1 MSCSV
6 HDVSDIERRGTPG
19 VFVSTIHFASA
30 VQAQSESLGFDA
42 AAVLT
47 RHPIQDRSD
56 DEMTDI
62 ADAAF
67 DDLVKALTGP
77 AQSPAA
83 AA

>member
-6 HDVSDIERRGTPG
+6 HDISDIERRGVPG

-30 VQAQSESLGFDA
+30 VAAQSASLGFDA

-47 RHPIQDRSD
+47 RHPIQDRTD
-56 DEMTDI
+56 GEMADI

-67 DDLVKALTGP
+67 EELVQALVGP
-77 AQSPAA
+77 
-83 AA
+83 

>member
-6 HDVSDIERRGTPG
+6 HDISDIERRGVPG

-30 VQAQSESLGFDA
+30 VAAQSASLGFDA

-47 RHPIQDRSD
+47 RHPIQDRTD
-56 DEMTDI
+56 GEMTDI

-67 DDLVKALTGP
+67 DELVKALVGP
-77 AQSPAA
+77 
-83 AA
+83 